1 LSDATVAD
9 PVFTPTAAGT
19 YTFRVTAVNKD
30 QCTKTESITIKVI
43 DVRCGDAKKVAQV
56 LVCVDGVAECVAPQ
70 AVHRLLT
77 QAKGKLGA
85 CGTTAAGRVSA
96 EDRED
101 VSGAQVS
108 AWPNPFSRS
117 VTIDIVPESSG
128 YATYEV
134 SSPQGVLVRRL
145 FAGPVESGRLL
156 RLELDGSGLPS
167 GVYVGRFISEGN
179 VHTLKLILKK

>member
-1 LSDATVAD
+1 
-9 PVFTPTAAGT
+9 
-19 YTFRVTAVNKD
+19 
-30 QCTKTESITIKVI
+30 
-43 DVRCGDAKKVAQV
+43 
-56 LVCVDGVAECVAPQ
+56 
-70 AVHRLLT
+70 
-77 QAKGKLGA
+77 
-85 CGTTAAGRVSA
+85 VSA
-96 EDRED
+96 EEREEG
-101 VSGAQVS
+101 SGAQVS

-117 VTIDIVPESSG
+117 VTIDILPESSG

-156 RLELDGSGLPS
+156 RLELEGSGLSS

>member
-1 LSDATVAD
+1 VSPQVTTTYTLTVTD
-9 PVFTPTAAGT
+9 AAGCVSST
-19 YTFRVTAVNKD
+19 ASVTVRVVN
-30 QCTKTESITIKVI
+30 
-43 DVRCGDAKKVAQV
+43 VRCGNNLNNLKV
-56 LVCVDGVAECVAPQ
+56 LVCNKDIAQCVAPGRV
-70 AVHRLLT
+70 ANLLR
-77 QAKGKLGA
+77 KGATLGA
-85 CGTTAAGRVSA
+85 CGTTATARVSA
-96 EDRED
+96 EEREEG
-101 VSGAQVS
+101 SGAQVS

-117 VTIDIVPESSG
+117 VTIDILPESSG

-156 RLELDGSGLPS
+156 RLELEGSGLSS